1 MTHDAFT
8 NALFFQCFFR
18 ALSVP
23 MNLMSNE
30 NITWTVERERGISFD
45 LTTMSDIDSTPDA
58 VDMKRKI
65 TLEAESGVKDTTFG
79 HPFGQCRP
87 IPQPRPPSPA
97 PFSRPTVNP
106 KCEILTTVGETHP
119 APGASPGPSLTSAAS
134 RHAAS
139 ITHTQGNR
147 SSKSGGPPDNGG
159 RLTPATSKV
168 KTERPAPRLHRRR
181 TSGVDIAALT
191 AELGLVDRRRRCAKR
206 NKGGIYRVGAY
217 TLEERAA
224 LVARFH
230 SKRGKRIWRKKI
242 KYDCRKKLADKRP
255 RLKGRFVTQ
264 EEIDGFDQETLAKVT
279 GLGPFDTE
287 SSDSDVEGDSDS
299 SEGGNRPTATT
310 SWSRGGVKYKEVQE
324 SLSNAHHQPPLT
336 HPRQKAKETSAR
348 NRQREEKANNAPEV
362 FTTLVGIS
370 PDSSLDY
377 EGSTGTPNDQGV
389 EFGSSE
395 VSAMLDVKTDAEESR
410 QGADNDENAI
420 KVENCET
427 TDLVSAFMVDE
438 IIASNFNVVPDHDIG
453 AISDGVTVN

>member
-1 MTHDAFT
+1 
-8 NALFFQCFFR
+8 
-18 ALSVP
+18 
-23 MNLMSNE
+23 MSNE

-45 LTTMSDIDSTPDA
+45 LTTLSDIDSTPDV
-58 VDMKRKI
+58 VDIKRKI

-106 KCEILTTVGETHP
+106 KREILTTMGETHP
-119 APGASPGPSLTSAAS
+119 SPGASHDRSLAPAV
-134 RHAAS
+134 S

-147 SSKSGGPPDNGG
+147 SSKSGASTL
-159 RLTPATSKV
+159 RV
-168 KTERPAPRLHRRR
+168 KTERAAPRLHRRR
-181 TSGVDIAALT
+181 ATGVDIAAIT
-191 AELGLVDRRRRCAKR
+191 AELGLVDRRRRCVKR
-206 NKGGIYRVGAY
+206 NKGSVYRVGAY

-287 SSDSDVEGDSDS
+287 SSESDVEGDSDS
-299 SEGGNRPTATT
+299 SEGGNGPMATT
-310 SWSRGGVKYKEVQE
+310 SWSRGGVTYD
-324 SLSNAHHQPPLT
+324 NHPQPHLT
-336 HPRQKAKETSAR
+336 HPKPKSKKTNAR
-348 NRQREEKANNAPEV
+348 NRQREKKANNAPEG
-362 FTTLVGIS
+362 FKTLVGIS
-370 PDSSLDY
+370 PDCESSAD
-377 EGSTGTPNDQGV
+377 TPIGQGV

-395 VSAMLDVKTDAEESR
+395 MSAMFDVKTGAEESR
-410 QGADNDENAI
+410 KGAADVDDDVI
-420 KVENCET
+420 KVDHCET

-438 IIASNFNVVPDHDIG
+438 IIASNFNVVPNHDIE
-453 AISDGVTVN
+453 AISDGVAVN

>member
-1 MTHDAFT
+1 M
-8 NALFFQCFFR
+8 R
-18 ALSVP
+18 PSRPSVP
-23 MNLMSNE
+23 LNLMSNE
-30 NITWTVERERGISFD
+30 NITCTVERERGISFD
-45 LTTMSDIDSTPDA
+45 LTTLSDIDSTPDV

-106 KCEILTTVGETHP
+106 KREILTTMGETHP
-119 APGASPGPSLTSAAS
+119 FPGASPDPSLAS
-134 RHAAS
+134 PPAVS

-147 SSKSGGPPDNGG
+147 SSKSGAPPL
-159 RLTPATSKV
+159 RV
-168 KTERPAPRLHRRR
+168 KPERAAPRLHRRR
-181 TSGVDIAALT
+181 ATGVDIAAIT

-206 NKGGIYRVGAY
+206 NKGAVYRVGAY

-299 SEGGNRPTATT
+299 SEGGNGPTATT
-310 SWSRGGVKYKEVQE
+310 SRNRGDVTYD
-324 SLSNAHHQPPLT
+324 NHPRPHLT
-336 HPRQKAKETSAR
+336 HPQQKAKKTSTR
-348 NRQREEKANNAPEV
+348 NRQREEKTNNAPEV
-362 FTTLVGIS
+362 FTTLVGIY
-370 PDSSLDY
+370 PDSSRDY
-377 EGSTGTPNDQGV
+377 ESSTDILMVQGV
-389 EFGSSE
+389 EVGSSE
-395 VSAMLDVKTDAEESR
+395 VKTDAEESR
-410 QGADNDENAI
+410 QGAADLDENAI
-420 KVENCET
+420 KVDNCET

-438 IIASNFNVVPDHDIG
+438 IIASNFNIVPDHNIE